1 MVVRILLFIALL
13 GAIALGMVIHFA
25 PGADRKI
32 LWSLLFLSQMA
43 FTCVFA
49 ILARREETDGSNGFY
64 KVLVMTLILLIFT
77 SMKLLSLF
85 SEYLPF

>member
-13 GAIALGMVIHFA
+13 STIALGMVVHFA

-32 LWSLLFLSQMA
+32 LWSLLLLSEMA
-43 FTCVFA
+43 FTGVFA
-49 ILARREETDGSNGFY
+49 ILAMREIGSSRGVYAAFV
-64 KVLVMTLILLIFT
+64 VLIILITFT
-77 SMKLLSLF
+77 SGKLLSLF